1 MPILNPSLREAQPF
15 FGWTTWQSHPP
26 APSFRLCHNYSV
38 NYLPPLMIIFYGSNG
53 DR

>member
-1 MPILNPSLREAQPF
+1 VDEIA
-15 FGWTTWQSHPP
+15 T
-26 APSFRLCHNYSV
+26 SFNQKTVDLLAIMLCHNYSV